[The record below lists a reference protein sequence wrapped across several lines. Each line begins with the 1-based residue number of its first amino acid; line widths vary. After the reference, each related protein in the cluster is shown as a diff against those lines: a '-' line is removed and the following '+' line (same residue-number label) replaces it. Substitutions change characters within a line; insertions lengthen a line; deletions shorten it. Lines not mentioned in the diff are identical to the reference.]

1 MRIRSS
7 LSAAAFLLLA
17 ACATP
22 TPYQPFSAGRGGYS
36 EQQLGPSSFRVAFAG
51 NEATDE
57 RRVGDYLLR
66 RAAELTLARGAD
78 WFRVT
83 DRVVL
88 GNVREL
94 KAGRAK
100 VRIADKPGIGEWSN
114 YGGFYTARGFGF
126 LKPIWRRVSGRG
138 GERLEAS
145 AVIELGRGTPPAGEN
160 IFTAREVLAKLGR

>member
-1 MRIRSS
+1 MRS
-7 LSAAAFLLLA
+7 LPPVAALLLLA

-22 TPYQPFSAGRGGYS
+22 TPYQPLSSGRGGYS
-36 EQQLGPSSFRVAFAG
+36 EQQLGPNSFRVAFAG

-66 RAAELTLARGAD
+66 RAAELTLARGGD
-78 WFRVT
+78 WFRVSE
-83 DRVVL
+83 RAIHS
-88 GNVREL
+88 NVREL

-126 LKPIWRRVSGRG
+126 LRPIWRRISGRG
-138 GERLEAS
+138 GERLEGS
-145 AVIELGRGTPPAGEN
+145 AVIELGRGPAPEGEN
-160 IFTAREVLAKLGR
+160 VFVAREVLEKLGR